1 MKKSTLILLISML
14 GLFFQVQAQDDLDLF
29 EMSLEE
35 LMNVEIVS
43 ASKKSE
49 SLFDAPASSYSITRE
64 EIDKSGSTS
73 IPEALRLCPGII
85 VREMTN
91 GNYDIHV
98 RGFDNPVRIATRG
111 SHVNY
116 QTLLMID
123 NRPVFNYT
131 YGGILWEA
139 LPIDLIDVERIEI
152 VRGPNAPLYG
162 PNAVTGV
169 INIITRETDSEG
181 WYGKANV
188 QYGTPQTLIG
198 NVAVGN
204 QFNDKTSVIVSGN
217 YQDRQRHDDLY
228 YSFTSDQFLES
239 VDGILNADKI
249 YPDTELALE
258 KFGANVFLNHTLNDN
273 ILFDVTVGA
282 HQAESQKKFRN
293 DSTALG
299 FNSMSNQ
306 YLNFVSN
313 IYGVNTKVSY
323 TRGYDRFSYE
333 DNPLVAL
340 EFDSRIIDVVVDY
353 NWQVSDKLQIRP
365 LFNFQSAT
373 YDDTEYVDSGLLGGL
388 FNREVT
394 LGGIAGSVRADYQFT
409 DNWRLVGS
417 VRADQFAKPDD
428 VYISYQ
434 FASTYKLADRYL
446 FRAAYSK
453 SSSSAFAVNAF
464 TEVVADID
472 LSFTGPGS
480 GPIFS
485 RSYLGNPNYD
495 LITSTMAELGFRA
508 QISDN
513 FQFELEAYQQ
523 QMGDISTY
531 VLTEQ
536 TYQTT
541 GLPAPFPPVVPATE
555 VTSIENLP
563 MEVQQRGITASINYV
578 PSSKFQIKPFV
589 TIQKTEV
596 ENRPLALN
604 TLPIDP
610 AMNPYNIFNGVDE
623 ENISTPRVYG
633 GAFINGAITPKLNV
647 NLNSYFYSAHTQ
659 FDYADADLSRTSTV
673 GDINGKML
681 LNSKVSYRLVDQLKV
696 YLNVRNLLGNDSRE
710 YYGTDRI
717 GRTILFGASFDL

>member
-1 MKKSTLILLISML
+1 MKNTFLLLVLL
-14 GLFFQVQAQDDLDLF
+14 GLLGFFQQVQAQEELDLF
-29 EMSLEE
+29 EMSLED

-49 SLFDAPASSYSITRE
+49 NLFDAPVSSYSITRE
-64 EIDKSGSTS
+64 EIDKAGSTS

-98 RGFDNPVRIATRG
+98 RGFDNTVRIATRG

-169 INIITRETDSEG
+169 INIITREADSES

-204 QFNDKTSVIVSGN
+204 KFNKKTSLIVSGN

-228 YSFTSDQFLES
+228 YAFSGDQFLES
-239 VDGILNADKI
+239 VDDFVNADVI

-258 KFGANVFLNHTLNDN
+258 KFGANVFLNHRVNDN
-273 ILFDVTVGA
+273 VLFDVTLGA

-293 DSTALG
+293 EVTALG
-299 FNSMSNQ
+299 FNSMNNQ
-306 YLNFVSN
+306 YVNFVSN
-313 IYGVNTKVSY
+313 IYGLNTKISY
-323 TRGYDRFSYE
+323 TKGYDRFAYE
-333 DNPLVAL
+333 ETPQVAL
-340 EFDSRIIDVVVDY
+340 EFDSKIIDVVVDY
-353 NWQVSDKLQIRP
+353 NWQVSDKLQLRP

-373 YDDTEYVDSGLLGGL
+373 YDDTKYVSSGLLGGL
-388 FNREVT
+388 FNQEVT
-394 LGGIAGSVRADYQFT
+394 LGGVAGSLRTDYQVT
-409 DNWRLVGS
+409 DNWRFVGS
-417 VRADQFAKPDD
+417 VRADKFAKPDD
-428 VYISYQ
+428 IYVSYQ
-434 FASTYKLADRYL
+434 FASTYKVADRYL

-453 SSSSAFAVNAF
+453 SSSSAFAANAS
-464 TEVVADID
+464 TEVIAEVR
-472 LSFTGPGS
+472 LLGPGN
-480 GPIFS
+480 PIS
-485 RSYLGNPNYD
+485 SISYLGNPNYD
-495 LITSTMAELGFRA
+495 LITSTMAEIGFRA
-508 QISDN
+508 KLGEN
-513 FQFELEAYQQ
+513 FHFNLEVYQQ
-523 QMGDISTY
+523 QMGDLSSY

-536 TYQTT
+536 TYQAS
-541 GLPAPFPPVVPATE
+541 GLPAPFPPVIPATE
-555 VTSIENLP
+555 VTSIENIP
-563 MEVQQRGITASINYV
+563 MDVKQRGITASINYV
-578 PSSKFQIKPFV
+578 PSAKFQIKPFV

-596 ENRPLALN
+596 ENRPIALN

-610 AMNPYNIFNGVDE
+610 VNNPYNIYNGVNE

-633 GAFINGAITPKLNV
+633 GAFINGAITPKLNL

-659 FDYADADLSRTSTV
+659 FDAADADLSRNTTV
-673 GDINGKML
+673 GDINGKVL
-681 LNSKVSYRLVDQLKV
+681 LNTNISYRLLNQLKV
-696 YLNVRNLLGNDSRE
+696 NLNVRNLLNDDSRE
-710 YYGTDRI
+710 YYGSDRI